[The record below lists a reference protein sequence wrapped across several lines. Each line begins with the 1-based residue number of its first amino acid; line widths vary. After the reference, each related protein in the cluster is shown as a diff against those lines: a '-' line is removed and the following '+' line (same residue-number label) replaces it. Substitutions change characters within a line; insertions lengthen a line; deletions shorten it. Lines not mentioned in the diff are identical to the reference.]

1 MAIAPADWQTGSR
14 YGRPAEFW
22 LPNFIPMY
30 CGDGRRF
37 ECDAVSSAEADHILC
52 DGTTVD
58 AVELVAYDG
67 YTLLSVWVAENMHN
81 SKDQINTCIVDRA
94 PMPDTPEE
102 AINFARFALR
112 MLGSAGADG
121 RPSLGQGG

>member
-1 MAIAPADWQTGSR
+1 MAIVPVSEWRVISRKGGSCQ
-14 YGRPAEFW
+14 FW

-30 CGDGRRF
+30 CEDGRKF
-37 ECDAVSSAEADHILC
+37 ECDAVSSAEVDAKLP
-52 DGTTVD
+52 DGATVD

-102 AINFARFALR
+102 AINFACFALR
-112 MLGSAGADG
+112 MLGPAGA
-121 RPSLGQGG
+121 LV